1 MWRNISVRSKMLCV
15 IIPFITVGLFLL
27 STLAYR
33 QFTNVIEKELSE
45 SVLARTEQTTQSI
58 NDWLKGRILEISS
71 AAASPTAALINT
83 DETAAYQLSLAR
95 INNFSQKYAEEATL
109 NAFAVA
115 HNGMATVAVLDKG
128 QPVKKTVDVTDFDYY
143 KHVIAGKGAY
153 ITDPV
158 FAKSLGK
165 VTIAVAAPIEDSNH
179 QPIGIIGSAIS
190 PDLVVK
196 KIQDM
201 KFGEKGYGILLSR
214 TGGYVVHPDEERAL
228 KKKITDEDDPALK
241 ELGSLMLEGKSGIY
255 RYTQNG
261 QKLIAFYHPI
271 PLAGWSAAS
280 IVDEAE
286 LFAPAAML
294 LKSMIIFAVIMIVIL
309 SFVVFLFVKRMLAP
323 LSELSRFADKVA
335 AGDLSV
341 SLNTASNDEIGH
353 LTKALNNTS
362 AQLRNIVSEINH
374 TAQMVIELT
383 RRLATACQSANEV
396 SDAVSKSVQDVAAG
410 AVSQANDVGQSVV
423 SAEGFTKTSQ
433 DVSKECEKMT
443 QSANECQRVSLIG
456 FESIKQTVQ
465 NMQEILQNNQENTKE
480 NQLLIE
486 RSSQIGSIIEVIT
499 GIANQT
505 NLLALNAAIEAARA
519 GEQGRGFAVVA
530 EEVRK
535 LAEQSGDAAQQI
547 ASLISGIQE
556 EIRNITDSMNSGTE
570 KIEEGVLNVNQAGAN
585 FDNIEKAVG
594 DILTIVGKVNHSVDE
609 VNKEAGNVVITL
621 QNISAVTEETS
632 AATEEVSA
640 SIQEQADAINQISG
654 TAHELLELA
663 ENLQKRVDQFK
674 L

>member
-1 MWRNISVRSKMLCV
+1 MSFRTKMLCV
-15 IIPFITVGLFLL
+15 IIPFITVGLILL
-27 STLAYR
+27 STIAYQ
-33 QFTNVIEKELSE
+33 QFTSVIEKEMSD
-45 SVLARTEQTTQSI
+45 SVLARTEQTAQSI
-58 NDWLKGRILEISS
+58 NDWLKGRVLEISN
-71 AAASPTAALINT
+71 AAASPAAQFVNT
-83 DETAAYQLSLAR
+83 DEAAAYQLSLSR
-95 INNFSQKYAEEATL
+95 INNFSKKHTDEATL
-109 NAFAVA
+109 NAFAVT
-115 HNGMATVAVLDKG
+115 HEGMASVAILNNG

-165 VTIAVAAPIEDSNH
+165 ITVAVAAPIEDSNH

-196 KIQDM
+196 KIQEM

-228 KKKITDEDDPALK
+228 KKKITDESDAALQQ
-241 ELGSLMLEGKSGIY
+241 LGNLMLEGKSGVF

-271 PLAGWSAAS
+271 SLAGWSAAS

-286 LFAPAAML
+286 LFAPASSL
-294 LKSMIIFAVIMIVIL
+294 LKKMILFAVIMIIIL
-309 SFVVFLFVKRMLAP
+309 SFVIFLLVKRMIAP

-335 AGDLSV
+335 EGDLSA
-341 SLNTASNDEIGH
+341 SLAVHSDDEIGR

-362 AQLRNIVSEINH
+362 TQLRNIVSEINK
-374 TAQMVIELT
+374 TAEKVIELT
-383 RRLATACQSANEV
+383 RNLASSCQSANEV
-396 SDAVSKSVQDVAAG
+396 SEAVSQSIQDVAAG
-410 AVSQANDVGQSVV
+410 ATSQAADVGLTVV
-423 SAEGFTKTSQ
+423 SAQGFTKSSQ
-433 DVSKECEKMT
+433 EVTNQCKKMT
-443 QSANECQRVSLIG
+443 ASASECQRVSLIG
-456 FESIKQTVQ
+456 FESIKQTVN
-465 NMQEILQNNQENTKE
+465 NMEEILRNNQENTKE

-535 LAEQSGDAAQQI
+535 LAEQSGSAAQQI

-556 EIRNITDSMNSGTE
+556 EINNITASMSSGTQ
-570 KIEEGVLNVNQAGAN
+570 KIEQGVLTVNEAGAN

-594 DILTIVGKVNHSVDE
+594 DILTVVSQVNQSVDL
-609 VNKEAGNVVITL
+609 VNKEAGDIVITL

-640 SIQEQADAINQISG
+640 SIQDQAGAINQISG
-654 TAHELLELA
+654 TAQELLTLA
-663 ENLQKRVDQFK
+663 ENLHKRVIQFK
-674 L
+674 V